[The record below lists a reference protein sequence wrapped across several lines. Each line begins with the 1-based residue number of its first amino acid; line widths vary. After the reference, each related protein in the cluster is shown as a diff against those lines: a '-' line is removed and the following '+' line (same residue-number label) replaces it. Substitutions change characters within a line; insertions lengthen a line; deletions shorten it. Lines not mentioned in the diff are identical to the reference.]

1 MFRLSKSEIE
11 FVEDRSVLSGE
22 DYASLTEG
30 DSLVEAAKREAEII
44 RREAEEAYQK
54 RLEEGY
60 EAGLEKG
67 KAEIA
72 ERMVDYMGQS
82 AAYFSK
88 VEGVLVDVVMKAA
101 RRILGEFDQ
110 KELVERVVKRALE
123 ATRNEGHV
131 IVRVAPALS
140 DHLQSRISHILEDF
154 PKIEFLEVVPDQR
167 IPEGGCILE
176 TEVGI
181 VDASLETQLKAI
193 ENALVNSM
201 K

>member
-1 MFRLSKSEIE
+1 MFRLSKSDLE
-11 FVEDRSVLSGE
+11 FVENRNVISAD
-22 DYASLTEG
+22 DYASFTEG
-30 DSLVEAAKREAEII
+30 ESLVEAAKAEAETI
-44 RREAEEAYQK
+44 RREAEAAYEK

-60 EAGLEKG
+60 QAGLEKG

-72 ERMVDYMGQS
+72 EKMVDYMSQS

-101 RRILGEFDQ
+101 RRVLGEFDQ
-110 KELVERVVKRALE
+110 QDLVERVVKRALE

-131 IVRVAPALS
+131 TVRVAPALS
-140 DHLQSRISHILEDF
+140 DHLQSRISVILEDF
-154 PKIEFLEVVPDQR
+154 PKIEFLEVVPDER

-193 ENALVNSM
+193 ESALVNSM

>member
-1 MFRLSKSEIE
+1 MFRLVKSGRE
-11 FVEDRSVLSGE
+11 FEVNGKFLPAGE
-22 DYASLTEG
+22 FAALADAEAI
-30 DSLVEAAKREAEII
+30 VAAAKAEAEIL
-44 RREAEEAYQK
+44 RKEAEEAY
-54 RLEEGY
+54 RRRHEEGY
-60 EAGLEKG
+60 QAGLEKG

-72 ERMVDYMGQS
+72 EKMVDYMFQS
-82 AAYFSK
+82 ASYFSK

-101 RRILGEFDQ
+101 RRVLGEFDQ
-110 KELVERVVKRALE
+110 NDVVERVVRRALE

-131 IVRVAPALS
+131 TVRVAPSHS
-140 DHLQSRISHILEDF
+140 DHLRSRIADILKDY
-154 PKIEFLEVVPDQR
+154 PRIEFLEVVPDGR
-167 IPEGGCILE
+167 IQEGGCILE